1 MQSRNSGGAR
11 SPLPPPTGPFP
22 SGSGKPAPC
31 GQRRVDNAALPA
43 LSPSWAVLIGLSLLV
58 ATSSTATAATWR
70 DAMATGDCRGVVE
83 ALPAPEKDVERLASA
98 RCLQR
103 LGESARAAEVAAGVT
118 DKRLRPYAAVVRAE
132 ALLSGD
138 HPAGAAAALEG
149 VELTGWQEE
158 LLRGRALVAAG
169 RSADARDGLRALTE
183 IRSVAPE
190 ARYWLARGA
199 EDRGERD
206 AALETYRAVWT
217 RSPSDPFADR
227 AAERLGAM
235 GAPVPDAGTPEGRAL
250 MMERARA
257 HLADKQA
264 DDALPLLD
272 AVALAE
278 PFDTEAEKLFIADAL
293 FEAKAYAR
301 SRAAYDAL
309 PGARQGAAT
318 LFQYALT
325 TARAG
330 DYPAAELL
338 YAELGRSFPDSKEA
352 DEAAWKP
359 GYMKHDAGDLAGA
372 VTALGVYLDARPSG
386 KFASDA
392 RWFRAW
398 DMHRLGRDIEAAT
411 EMEKLLGAWPQIDLA
426 VAARYWRARIQ
437 GDKKGYEQVLSLY
450 PDSGYAWYAAMRLG
464 KTWPSPP
471 PAVRPELPAAWVAA
485 RPGVATARLLVDA
498 GMPDWARPLLAGA
511 VADAAKDQST
521 AIAMAWLL
529 VDAEDYATARK
540 LACPYKAD
548 RAALEACVVRPHHGA
563 VSAIAAEHGLP
574 ALLPYAIMNAES
586 GMDPSV
592 TSQAGARGLMQL
604 MPKLAA
610 DLAKNRIPGFHPSEL
625 YRAGVNARLGTTE
638 LGLLSRRWEPS
649 AVKPSLPL
657 VIASYN
663 GGAAAVDRWLGGY
676 ATPPEI
682 DEFAENISFS
692 ETRRYVRRV
701 LGYLQQYRRVYGDA
715 PPA

>member
-1 MQSRNSGGAR
+1 M
-11 SPLPPPTGPFP
+11 
-22 SGSGKPAPC
+22 
-31 GQRRVDNAALPA
+31 V
-43 LSPSWAVLIGLSLLV
+43 IGLSLMFLV
-58 ATSSTATAATWR
+58 PLAATAAPWR
-70 DAMATGDCRGVVE
+70 EAMATGDCRGVVV
-83 ALPAPEKDVERLASA
+83 ALPAPDKDVERLAAA

-103 LGESARAAEVAAGVT
+103 LGDSARAAELAAGVT
-118 DKRLRPYAAVVRAE
+118 GHQLRPYANVVRAE
-132 ALLSGD
+132 ALLALD
-138 HPAGAAAALEG
+138 NPAGAAEALENCALPG
-149 VELTGWQEE
+149 SQEE
-158 LLRGRALVAAG
+158 LLRGRALVSAG
-169 RSADARDGLRALTE
+169 RSLDARDGLRALTE

-206 AALETYRAVWT
+206 AALDSHRAVWA
-217 RSPSDPFADR
+217 RSPSHPFAER
-227 AAERLGAM
+227 AAERLAAM
-235 GAPVPDAGTPEGRAL
+235 GAAVPDSGTPEGRAL

-257 HLADKQA
+257 LLGEKQA
-264 DDALPLLD
+264 GDALVLLD
-272 AVALAE
+272 AVAAVE
-278 PFDTEAEKLFIADAL
+278 PLDTEAERLFFADAL
-293 FEAKAYAR
+293 FQAKAYAR

-309 PGARQGAAT
+309 PAARQRPAT

-338 YAELGRSFPDSKEA
+338 YAELGRAFPESKEA

-359 GYMKHDAGDLAGA
+359 GYMKHDAGDLVGA
-372 VTALGVYLDARPSG
+372 VTALGAYLDARPAG
-386 KFASDA
+386 KFAWDA

-398 DMHRLGRDIEAAT
+398 DMHRLGRDIEAAS

-437 GDKKGYEQVLSLY
+437 GDRKGYEQVLSLY

-464 KTWPSPP
+464 RSWPSPP
-471 PAVRPELPAAWVAA
+471 PAARPELPAAWVAA
-485 RPGVATARLLVDA
+485 RPGVATATLLVEA

-511 VADAAKDQST
+511 VADAAKDQRT

-529 VDAEDYATARK
+529 VDAEDYGAAKK

-548 RAALEACVVRPHHGA
+548 RAALEACLVRPHHGA
-563 VSAIAAEHGLP
+563 VGAIAAEYGLP
-574 ALLPYAIMNAES
+574 ALLPYAVMNAES
-586 GMDPSV
+586 GLDPSV
-592 TSQAGARGLMQL
+592 TSPAGARGLMQL

-610 DLAKNRIPGFHPSEL
+610 DLAKDRVPGFHASEL

-638 LGLLSRRWEPS
+638 LGLLSRRWERA
-649 AVKPSLPL
+649 AVQPHLPL
-657 VIASYN
+657 VIAAYN
-663 GGAAAVDRWLGGY
+663 GGADAVGRWLGGY

-682 DEFAENISFS
+682 DEFAENISFA

-715 PPA
+715 PGA

>member
-1 MQSRNSGGAR
+1 MLISLCLLFA
-11 SPLPPPTGPFP
+11 TI
-22 SGSGKPAPC
+22 AP
-31 GQRRVDNAALPA
+31 
-43 LSPSWAVLIGLSLLV
+43 
-58 ATSSTATAATWR
+58 ATAATWR
-70 DAMATGDCRGVVE
+70 DAMATGDCRGVVA
-83 ALPAPEKDVERLASA
+83 ALPAPDKDVERLAAA
-98 RCLQR
+98 RCLGR
-103 LGESARAAEVAAGVT
+103 LGDHARAAELAGAVS
-118 DKRLRPYAAVVRAE
+118 DNRLRPYASLVQAE
-132 ALLSGD
+132 ALLAAD
-138 HPAGAAAALEG
+138 NPGAAADALART
-149 VELTGWQEE
+149 ELPGSQEE
-158 LLRGRALVAAG
+158 LLRGRALVADG
-169 RSADARDGLRALTE
+169 RSLEARDGLRALTE

-206 AALETYRAVWT
+206 AALEAYRAVWT
-217 RSPSDPFADR
+217 RSPSDPFAAR
-227 AAERLGAM
+227 AAERLAGLA
-235 GAPVPDAGTPEGRAL
+235 AAVPDAKSADGRAL

-257 HLADKQA
+257 SLAEKQA

-272 AVALAE
+272 AVAAEE
-278 PFDTEAEKLFIADAL
+278 PFDTEAQKLFFADAL

-309 PGARQGAAT
+309 PAARQGPAT

-338 YAELGRSFPDSKEA
+338 YAELGRAFPESKEA

-359 GYMKHDAGDLAGA
+359 GYMKHDAGDLTGA
-372 VTALGVYLDARPSG
+372 VTALGAYLEARPSG

-398 DMHRLGRDIEAAT
+398 DLHRLGRDIEAAT

-437 GDKKGYEQVLSLY
+437 GDRKGYEQVLSLY

-471 PAVRPELPAAWVAA
+471 PAVRPELPPAWVAA
-485 RPGVATARLLVDA
+485 RPSLATAKLLVEA
-498 GMPDWARPLLAGA
+498 GMPDWARPLLAGS
-511 VADAAKDQST
+511 VADAAKDEKT
-521 AIAMAWLL
+521 AVAMAWLL
-529 VDAEDYATARK
+529 VDAEDYASAKK

-548 RAALEACVVRPHHGA
+548 RAALEACVVRPHHAA

-586 GMDPSV
+586 GLDPSV

-610 DLAKNRIPGFHPSEL
+610 DLAKDRIPGFHPSEL

-638 LGLLSRRWEPS
+638 LGLLSRRWEPA
-649 AVKPSLPL
+649 AVKPQLPL

-663 GGAAAVDRWLGGY
+663 GGAAAVERWLGGY
-676 ATPPEI
+676 ETPPEI

-701 LGYLQQYRRVYGDA
+701 LGYLQQYRRVYGDGE
-715 PPA
+715 PG